1 MEANQRV
8 NARTAKLDTE
18 ALRKHDEQV
27 RPRQFANRSSVDVE
41 TAIRA
46 QIYLKYSQSPLLV
59 NYCKSRLSA
68 LGRLPPVR
76 NGSYWPKAVV
86 HGAQNGKVL

>member
-1 MEANQRV
+1 MESNRRV

-46 QIYLKYSQSPLLV
+46 QIYLKYSQNPLLAV
-59 NYCKSRLSA
+59 SSRVPMSA
-68 LGRLPPVR
+68 SGRLQPFVTGNNRPSTHYVVR
-76 NGSYWPKAVV
+76 
-86 HGAQNGKVL
+86 

>member
-1 MEANQRV
+1 MESNQRV

-18 ALRKHDEQV
+18 ALRKHDEQL

-46 QIYLKYSQSPLLV
+46 QIYLKYSQSPLLAV
-59 NYCKSRLSA
+59 SSRVSMSA
-68 LGRLPPVR
+68 SGR
-76 NGSYWPKAVV
+76 
-86 HGAQNGKVL
+86 

>member
-1 MEANQRV
+1 MLYHVAEQMESNQRV

-27 RPRQFANRSSVDVE
+27 RTRQFANPSSVDVE

-46 QIYLKYSQSPLLV
+46 QIYLKYSQSLAFGRQQ
-59 NYCKSRLSA
+59 SRA
-68 LGRLPPVR
+68 NVR
-76 NGSYWPKAVV
+76 FWPKAD
-86 HGAQNGKVL
+86 GRERQQSATS